1 MDRYTNKYINKNM
14 NSVYLNNG
22 INIKMNITK
31 LTDKINEAV
40 QNIP

>member
-1 MDRYTNKYINKNM
+1 MDWYTNKYVNKNM

-22 INIKMNITK
+22 INIKINIAK

>member
-22 INIKMNITK
+22 INIKINITR
-31 LTDKINEAV
+31 LPDKINEAV

>member
-1 MDRYTNKYINKNM
+1 M

-22 INIKMNITK
+22 INIKINTTK